1 MLWFDIVFYIVN
13 MMNGWKLLIFL
24 YEVEI
29 DYELVN
35 VDFLRKEQYVFDYVK
50 MNLNGKILII
60 WDWMEG
66 CVIFES
72 GVILWYLFEKYGWFL
87 FFDFVEWLEIL

>member
-1 MLWFDIVFYIVN
+1 M
-13 MMNGWKLLIFL
+13 
-24 YEVEI
+24 
-29 DYELVN
+29 
-35 VDFLRKEQYVFDYVK
+35 FDYVK